1 MNYGI
6 EQEIQNEQKNIKNLL
21 EKKDFLSNELIN
33 TANAPQKFQYQKEI
47 DDIDAKI
54 AISRAKI
61 TNLQKSKVET
71 EQVQEKQPANL
82 SPQTILFVA
91 ANPED
96 TKRLRIDKEFQ
107 IIQSEIQKGS
117 SRHFFEFEIPKLAVT
132 ITDLMRVFNQKP
144 QIIHFSGHGFQKG
157 ILISTEDNQSQLL
170 PNQVLPLL
178 FKNLQNF
185 TRLVVLNSCYSD
197 EQAKII
203 STFNIYVIGYKQT
216 VDDGAA
222 ISFAKGL
229 YVGLS
234 EGKSIENAYNDGLI
248 VLMTEY
254 NALNWSIALWF
265 NGEQINCYENNAET

>member
-1 MNYGI
+1 
-6 EQEIQNEQKNIKNLL
+6 
-21 EKKDFLSNELIN
+21 
-33 TANAPQKFQYQKEI
+33 
-47 DDIDAKI
+47 
-54 AISRAKI
+54 
-61 TNLQKSKVET
+61 
-71 EQVQEKQPANL
+71 
-82 SPQTILFVA
+82 
-91 ANPED
+91 
-96 TKRLRIDKEFQ
+96 
-107 IIQSEIQKGS
+107 
-117 SRHFFEFEIPKLAVT
+117 
-132 ITDLMRVFNQKP
+132 
-144 QIIHFSGHGFQKG
+144 
-157 ILISTEDNQSQLL
+157 
-170 PNQVLPLL
+170 
-178 FKNLQNF
+178 
-185 TRLVVLNSCYSD
+185 LNSCYSD